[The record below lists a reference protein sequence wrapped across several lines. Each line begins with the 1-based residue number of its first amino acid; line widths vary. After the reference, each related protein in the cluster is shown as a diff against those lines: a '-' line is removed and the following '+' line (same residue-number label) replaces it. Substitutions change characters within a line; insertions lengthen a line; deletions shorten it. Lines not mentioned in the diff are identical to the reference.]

1 MVMRLTVRMTTMKVF
16 IHDGIDDGDTDDA
29 AAAVAVV
36 DDDDDV

>member
-1 MVMRLTVRMTTMKVF
+1 MRLTVRMTTMKVF

>member
-1 MVMRLTVRMTTMKVF
+1 MRLTVRMTRMKVF

>member
-1 MVMRLTVRMTTMKVF
+1 MRLTVRMTTMKVF

-29 AAAVAVV
+29 VAAAVAVV

>member
-1 MVMRLTVRMTTMKVF
+1 MRLTVRMTTMKVF
-16 IHDGIDDGDTDDA
+16 IHDGIDDDDDTDDA